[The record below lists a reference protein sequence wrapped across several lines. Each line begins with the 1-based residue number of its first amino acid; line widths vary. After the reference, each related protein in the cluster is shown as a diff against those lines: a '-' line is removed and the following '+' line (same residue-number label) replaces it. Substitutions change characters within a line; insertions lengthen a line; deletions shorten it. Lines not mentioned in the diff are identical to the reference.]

1 MNFAFRSATASR
13 LRLGLVVATIAA
25 SVSLI
30 SLHAQSSARP
40 GPPSFQQPASPS
52 GQPAAPPAQNP
63 QPPDSGRQAPSFR
76 AGVDLVSLN
85 VTVAE
90 NGSSRYV
97 TDLEQQDFQVYEDG
111 VLQEVTFFNK
121 TNLPVALG
129 LLLDTSA
136 SMETKL
142 PLAQEAA
149 IGFAKK
155 LRPQDLAEVIDFDS
169 RVLILQT
176 FTSKASDLEQAIR
189 KTSAGGST
197 SMYNAIYIALKDLK
211 KIVASNVD
219 EIRRQSII
227 VLSDGEDTS
236 SLLPFEEVL
245 DLAKRSETAIYAIG
259 LRSNELGASSNK
271 GFKEAEFVLRQL
283 SQQTGG
289 RVFFP
294 TAASELAGIYG
305 QISDE
310 LSSQYTVGYTSRNA
324 KRDGAWRRVV
334 VRVNRSNAVP
344 RTKQGYFAPTH

>member
-1 MNFAFRSATASR
+1 MNFAFRSATAAP
-13 LRLGLVVATIAA
+13 LRLGVVVATIAG
-25 SVSLI
+25 SISLI
-30 SLHAQSSARP
+30 SLHAQSPARP
-40 GPPSFQQPASPS
+40 EPPSSQQPAAPS
-52 GQPAAPPAQNP
+52 GQPAAQTP
-63 QPPDSGRQAPSFR
+63 QQPDSGRQAPSFR

-85 VTVAE
+85 VTVSE
-90 NGSSRYV
+90 SGSSRYV

-176 FTSKASDLEQAIR
+176 FTSKASELEQAIR

-219 EIRRQSII
+219 EIRRQAII

-236 SLLPFEEVL
+236 SLLP
-245 DLAKRSETAIYAIG
+245 
-259 LRSNELGASSNK
+259 
-271 GFKEAEFVLRQL
+271 
-283 SQQTGG
+283 
-289 RVFFP
+289 
-294 TAASELAGIYG
+294 
-305 QISDE
+305 
-310 LSSQYTVGYTSRNA
+310 
-324 KRDGAWRRVV
+324 
-334 VRVNRSNAVP
+334 
-344 RTKQGYFAPTH
+344 